1 MMNVKRTA
9 LTLTVAL
16 VAASFASAQTVEVSA
31 KAGKAKAG
39 KAPVTVS
46 LTIPD
51 GYHIYGPTETGGVPT
66 SIKVKGANVKV
77 LKTMY
82 PKTKTYTVTGAKF
95 QVYED
100 SVSIPLLLQSS
111 KKGMQKVSLII
122 ESQACNERLCMPR
135 ASKTIVLNVDFGK

>member
-1 MMNVKRTA
+1 MNVKRTA
-9 LTLTVAL
+9 LAL
-16 VAASFASAQTVEVSA
+16 ILALATASFASAQTVEVAA

-66 SIKVKGANVKV
+66 SIKVKGAGIKV
-77 LKTMY
+77 IKTMF

-100 SVSIPLLLQSS
+100 KVSIPVLLQST